1 MKMKKVF
8 AILVALMLMISM
20 TAVLAEAPVMG
31 GWTPSADPAVTEEV
45 KAVFDKGMEKL
56 LGVSYVPVAFLGT
69 QVVAGTNYCFLA
81 QATVVYPDAKPY
93 YVLVYLYEDL
103 EGNVSE
109 PSFADLDLAAFAENG

>member
-1 MKMKKVF
+1 MKKVF

-20 TAVLAEAPVMG
+20 TAALAEAPVMG

-81 QATVVYPDAKPY
+81 QATVIYPDAQPT
-93 YVLVYLYEDL
+93 YVMVYLYQDL
-103 EGNVSE
+103 QGNVSVLHI
-109 PSFADLDLAAFAENG
+109 ANLDIGALCQY